1 MFLQLSVC
9 PQGGVHGRGGHA
21 WQGTCMAGGH
31 AWQGHAWQILRD
43 TVRAGGTHTT
53 GMHSCS
59 MVNFLCMIT
68 TNVRLSF
75 VHLMNFHVYSSND
88 ENYSN
93 VLTCKRS
100 VDRFEVCI
108 ALQRFSPI
116 HWRTERS
123 LKGILGAS
131 LQIHVLWTF
140 FCNSAFRQANGRTVQ
155 GFD

>member
-1 MFLQLSVC
+1 MS
-9 PQGGVHGRGGHA
+9 
-21 WQGTCMAGGH
+21 
-31 AWQGHAWQILRD
+31 
-43 TVRAGGTHTT
+43 
-53 GMHSCS
+53 
-59 MVNFLCMIT
+59 
-68 TNVRLSF
+68 VRLSF

-116 HWRTERS
+116 HRRPERS

-131 LQIHVLWTF
+131 LPFTAYGHFSVTALF
-140 FCNSAFRQANGRTVQ
+140 AKPMAGAVQ